1 MVMTDAMLHLPQH
14 LPDPDVGGETSEQM
28 CQCDPTGLNTSCCPS
43 SEQRMDFTSARMKD
57 R

>member
-28 CQCDPTGLNTSCCPS
+28 CQCDPAGLNTYCCPS
-43 SEQRMDFTSARMKD
+43 SEQRRDFTSARMKD